1 MRVMRICL
9 ASAAT
14 ILLGASTSSAISLS
28 LEGANGQ
35 LVTPGTQVTV
45 TVSLD
50 TEGTTGIGLLSVG
63 VLFDDTIL
71 NYNPSLS
78 SASSYALY
86 SGAFIPYL
94 IPLSGTPQLFGGT
107 TDQVNV
113 DFVATNLITGS
124 AASGDTYAGSVL
136 IGTGTLAPLASLVF
150 DVVASGDGVADIRL
164 TLGAGGN
171 TFFMASG
178 PTPSITF
185 GPAGDAGDGW
195 VITPEPTTA
204 LLLGLGLM
212 GLGIAGRPPRSTRAT
227 GRTESPR

>member
-1 MRVMRICL
+1 MRAIRIL
-9 ASAAT
+9 LVSAAT
-14 ILLGASTSSAISLS
+14 ILLGASSASAVSFS

-50 TEGTTGIGLLSVG
+50 TEGTVGIGLFSVG
-63 VLFDDTIL
+63 VIFDDAIL
-71 NYNPSLS
+71 NYNTSLS
-78 SASSYALY
+78 SASSYVLY
-86 SGAFIPYL
+86 SGPFVPYL
-94 IPLSGTPQLFGGT
+94 IPFSGPPQIFGGT

-113 DFVATNLITGS
+113 EFVATDLITGS
-124 AASGDTYAGSVL
+124 AGSGDTYSGSVL

-150 DVVASGDGVADIRL
+150 DVVAFGDGVADIRL

-171 TFFMASG
+171 AFAMASG
-178 PTPSITF
+178 PTPSVTF

-204 LLLGLGLM
+204 LLLGIGLM
-212 GLGIAGRPPRSTRAT
+212 GLAVAGRR
-227 GRTESPR
+227 

>member
-1 MRVMRICL
+1 
-9 ASAAT
+9 
-14 ILLGASTSSAISLS
+14 

-50 TEGTTGIGLLSVG
+50 TEGTAGIGLFSVG
-63 VLFDDTIL
+63 VLFDDAIL

-78 SASSYALY
+78 SVSSYALY
-86 SGAFIPYL
+86 TGAFVPHLLPI
-94 IPLSGTPQLFGGT
+94 SVTPQLFGRT

-124 AASGDTYAGSVL
+124 AGSGDTHAGSVV

-164 TLGAGGN
+164 TLGASGN
-171 TFFMASG
+171 GFFMRSG
-178 PTPSITF
+178 PIPSITF
-185 GPAGDAGDGW
+185 GAAGDAGDGW

-227 GRTESPR
+227 DRDRAPLLAPSGQSA